1 MVQPA
6 AERPSECLNHAAS
19 ASHCRR
25 RRSCEDVVKSFDQVA
40 REGVQLFQIR
50 YPVQKVGAS
59 LFMNL
64 SGESLALREI
74 PTSGGAGRRFWIKI
88 KHANGVESMSM
99 EVVNGRVVR
108 NLAAP
113 DGTMAHRH

>member
-1 MVQPA
+1 
-6 AERPSECLNHAAS
+6 
-19 ASHCRR
+19 
-25 RRSCEDVVKSFDQVA
+25 VKSFDQVA

-50 YPVQKVGAS
+50 YPSPKVGAC
-59 LFMNL
+59 LFMNI

-74 PTSGGAGRRFWIKI
+74 ATHGNARRRFWVKI

-99 EVVNGRVVR
+99 EVVDGRVVR

>member
-1 MVQPA
+1 
-6 AERPSECLNHAAS
+6 
-19 ASHCRR
+19 
-25 RRSCEDVVKSFDQVA
+25 VKSFDQVA

-74 PTSGGAGRRFWIKI
+74 PTSGNAGRRFWIKI

>member
-1 MVQPA
+1 L
-6 AERPSECLNHAAS
+6 ECPIHAAS

-25 RRSCEDVVKSFDQVA
+25 RRDYEDDVKSFDEVA

-50 YPVQKVGAS
+50 YPSPRVGAS

-64 SGESLALREI
+64 SGESLTLKEI
-74 PTSGGAGRRFWIKI
+74 ATNGNAGRRFWVKI
-88 KHANGVESMSM
+88 KHAKGIESMSM
-99 EVVNGRVVR
+99 EVVDGRVVR

-113 DGTMAHRH
+113 DGTMTRHH

>member
-1 MVQPA
+1 M
-6 AERPSECLNHAAS
+6 
-19 ASHCRR
+19 
-25 RRSCEDVVKSFDQVA
+25 KSFDQVA

-74 PTSGGAGRRFWIKI
+74 PTSGGADRRFWIKI

-99 EVVNGRVVR
+99 EVVDGRVIR

>member
-1 MVQPA
+1 M
-6 AERPSECLNHAAS
+6 
-19 ASHCRR
+19 
-25 RRSCEDVVKSFDQVA
+25 KSFDQVA

-74 PTSGGAGRRFWIKI
+74 PTNGKAGRRFWVKI
-88 KHANGVESMSM
+88 KHAAGVESISM
-99 EVVNGRVVR
+99 EVVDGRVVR

-113 DGTMAHRH
+113 DGTMAHRQ

>member
-1 MVQPA
+1 
-6 AERPSECLNHAAS
+6 
-19 ASHCRR
+19 
-25 RRSCEDVVKSFDQVA
+25 VKSFDEVA

-50 YPVQKVGAS
+50 YPVPRVGAS

-74 PTSGGAGRRFWIKI
+74 AANGTAGRRFWVKI
-88 KHANGVESMSM
+88 KHANGIESMSM
-99 EVVNGRVVR
+99 EVVDGRVVR

-113 DGTMAHRH
+113 DGTMTHRH

>member
-1 MVQPA
+1 
-6 AERPSECLNHAAS
+6 
-19 ASHCRR
+19 
-25 RRSCEDVVKSFDQVA
+25 VKSFDKVA

-50 YPVQKVGAS
+50 YPVQRIGAS

-74 PTSGGAGRRFWIKI
+74 ATNGNAGRRFWVKI

-99 EVVNGRVVR
+99 EVVDGRVVR

-113 DGTMAHRH
+113 DGTMTHRH